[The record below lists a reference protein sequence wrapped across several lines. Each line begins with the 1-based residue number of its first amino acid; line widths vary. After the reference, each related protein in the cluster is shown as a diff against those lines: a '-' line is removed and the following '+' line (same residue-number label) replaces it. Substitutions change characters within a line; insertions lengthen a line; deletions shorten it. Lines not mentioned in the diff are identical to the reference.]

1 VPSDIEYFHSEDEWR
16 RGRGARAALRGG
28 GGVGE
33 RKEFGNGARAG
44 AMALPLEGPEDGG
57 SKEVA
62 RAGDVDE
69 GDEERGGA
77 DGGAGEKGGDEG
89 GESFT
94 V

>member
-1 VPSDIEYFHSEDEWR
+1 
-16 RGRGARAALRGG
+16 
-28 GGVGE
+28 
-33 RKEFGNGARAG
+33 
-44 AMALPLEGPEDGG
+44 MALPLEGPEDGG

-77 DGGAGEKGGDEG
+77 DGGDEG

-94 V
+94 A